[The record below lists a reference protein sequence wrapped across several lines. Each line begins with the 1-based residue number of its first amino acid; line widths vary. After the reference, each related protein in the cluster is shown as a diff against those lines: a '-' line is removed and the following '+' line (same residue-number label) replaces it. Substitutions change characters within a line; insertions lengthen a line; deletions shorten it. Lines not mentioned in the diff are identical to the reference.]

1 MLRRQAEP
9 SLERS
14 TGPGLDG
21 IGDTM
26 AERAGGWEG
35 RSLRQ
40 LGGIGM
46 LQRHA
51 ADFGLTEEQLD
62 KLDSMQVQ
70 FELEKID
77 LLAALRK
84 ANIRLSAKIWVEDAP
99 EAEVNAA
106 IKDVARCETDLRKM
120 RYHHLQAGRS
130 VLSDEQRV
138 KVKSFRRARQVESA
152 REWRATPLAERVGLS
167 STSEPD
173 LAPARDRRRGFR

>member
-1 MLRRQAEP
+1 MLRRQAEA
-9 SLERS
+9 SQGRS

-21 IGDTM
+21 VGDTV
-26 AERAGGWEG
+26 AERASDWEG

-51 ADFGLTEEQLD
+51 GDFDLTDEQLD
-62 KLDSMQVQ
+62 KLEAMQVQ

-84 ANIRLSAKIWVEDAP
+84 ANIRLSGKIWTEDAS

-106 IKDVARCETDLRKM
+106 IKEVGRCEGDLRKM
-120 RYHHLQAGRS
+120 RYRHLQAGRG
-130 VLSDEQRV
+130 VLTDKQHG
-138 KVKSFRRARQVESA
+138 KVKAFRRRRRLEKAS
-152 REWRATPLAERVGLS
+152 EWRAAPLSERIELNAAPEPKTPADQS
-167 STSEPD
+167 
-173 LAPARDRRRGFR
+173 RRGGLR